1 MISQKRGGTRTTGQP
16 AYSTKSYFKT
26 ATSHKYTCAQDIRYY
41 GIYYGHST
49 ERERERERE
58 REPPDRRRSQGA
70 SSLCRSEARARER
83 VDSYVFI
90 IPVFSPRTRR
100 LGQLPST

>member
-16 AYSTKSYFKT
+16 QYSTKSYFKT
-26 ATSHKYTCAQDIRYY
+26 DTSHKYTCAQDTRYY

-49 ERERERERE
+49 ERERERESLLIVVAVRE
-58 REPPDRRRSQGA
+58 LALSVAPK
-70 SSLCRSEARARER
+70 LARAKD